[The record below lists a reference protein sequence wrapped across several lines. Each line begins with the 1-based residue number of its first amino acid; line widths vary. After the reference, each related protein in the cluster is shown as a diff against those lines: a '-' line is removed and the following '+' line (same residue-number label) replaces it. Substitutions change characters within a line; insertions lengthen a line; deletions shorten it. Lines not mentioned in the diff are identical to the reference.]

1 MTKLFYTA
9 LIILSVFTFS
19 SCHSLVD
26 DEFENYEPVPVL
38 NGLLQ
43 ADSSMRIQISLTAN
57 LSDSTLKFVDNA
69 MVIIESNVNMP
80 DTLSYTS
87 DGWYVSAQ
95 RVKAGATYTCKAL
108 IEGFPVI
115 TAQTAV
121 PEVTYFDSIVFTEFA
136 GRGTE
141 GEKISSVEF
150 RIPNNNSKKQFW
162 EVQLITEGLKP
173 NYNFETYEWTEHF
186 GSEIEYIYMVAA
198 QDSVLLNEANP
209 LTVFSNQKIKKQ
221 DYTVMFY
228 VNESYVNLRYS
239 DTPYIL
245 LKTIDESYYKYLK
258 QYYIYE
264 SADEI
269 SIGKSPQRY
278 PLYSNIVNGLG
289 IFTGVSS
296 IRKELKLT
304 FRTND

>member
-1 MTKLFYTA
+1 MTKLYYAALTVFY
-9 LIILSVFTFS
+9 VFAFS
-19 SCHSLVD
+19 SCHSIVE
-26 DEFENYEPVPVL
+26 DEFENYKPVPVM

-43 ADSSMRIQISLTAN
+43 ADSTMRIQISLTAN
-57 LSDSTLKFVDNA
+57 LADSTLKFVDNA
-69 MVIIESNVNMP
+69 MVIIESDVNTP
-80 DTLSYTS
+80 ETLSYTAE
-87 DGWYVSAQ
+87 GWYVSEQ
-95 RVKAGATYTCKAL
+95 RVKAGATYTCKVL

-121 PEVTYFDSIVFTEFA
+121 PEATDFDSIVFTEFA

-173 NYNFETYEWTEHF
+173 NFNFETYEWTEHF
-186 GSEIEYIYMVAA
+186 GSEIEYIYMIAA

-209 LTVFSNQKIKKQ
+209 LTVFSNQKIKKP
-221 DYTVMFY
+221 DYTVKFY

-258 QYYIYE
+258 QYYLYD
-264 SADEI
+264 SAEGI

-278 PLYSNIVNGLG
+278 PLYSNIKNGMG
-289 IFTGVSS
+289 VFTGISS
-296 IRKELKLT
+296 VRKELKVT
-304 FRTND
+304 FSNNE